1 MSRLVLTIA
10 GTLLLLISG
19 ASAQAPSPE
28 AMSAARK
35 LVVTLKIAD
44 QYRAL
49 LPQLLLKLRPW
60 VAQDRPEIERD
71 YDAVT
76 APGSEIYTPAL
87 TSMID
92 QVAALYAQSF
102 SIDELRQIEAFYVQ
116 PAGKKLLEKSDAL
129 AQASAQIGQDVG
141 QKTADELKQRLIEA
155 LRQKGHKLRAST
167 DSASEPTPCPS
178 CWLTSQEGSRR
189 PSGAGRPGRQGLRRA
204 ACNSPTGL
212 WTPRAS
218 SPGTDTC
225 CAPCGRLRVSCRCR

>member
-1 MSRLVLTIA
+1 MSRRLLTIA
-10 GTLLLLISG
+10 GALLLLICD
-19 ASAQAPSPE
+19 AAAQAPSPE

-49 LPQLLLKLRPW
+49 LPQLLLKLRPV

-87 TSMID
+87 NSMVD
-92 QVAALYAQSF
+92 QVSALYAQSF

-155 LRQKGHKLRAST
+155 LRQKGHKL
-167 DSASEPTPCPS
+167 
-178 CWLTSQEGSRR
+178 
-189 PSGAGRPGRQGLRRA
+189 
-204 ACNSPTGL
+204 
-212 WTPRAS
+212 
-218 SPGTDTC
+218 
-225 CAPCGRLRVSCRCR
+225 